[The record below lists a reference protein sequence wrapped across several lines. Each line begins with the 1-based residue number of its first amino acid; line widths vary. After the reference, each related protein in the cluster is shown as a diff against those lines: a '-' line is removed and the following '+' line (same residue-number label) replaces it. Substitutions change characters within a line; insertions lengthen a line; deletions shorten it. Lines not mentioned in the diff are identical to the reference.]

1 MKFASQRFDARLS
14 FEILLA
20 LTKTILILIQRR
32 SVCPKMSNKIAL
44 VFARL
49 RRHGKRV

>member
-20 LTKTILILIQRR
+20 LTKTILNSDPEMLGM
-32 SVCPKMSNKIAL
+32 P
-44 VFARL
+44 
-49 RRHGKRV
+49 